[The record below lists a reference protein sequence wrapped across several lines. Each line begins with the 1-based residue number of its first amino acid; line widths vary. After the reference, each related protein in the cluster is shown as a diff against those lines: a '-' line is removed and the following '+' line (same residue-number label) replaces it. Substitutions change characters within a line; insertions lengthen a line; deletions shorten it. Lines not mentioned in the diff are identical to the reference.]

1 MLFTNFMVF
10 GCSWMNSML
19 LLPPMLLSL
28 WELGFRHAHK
38 GKCQSART
46 PTSVSCSM
54 SERPTEIALPRRPVL
69 HHRPQML
76 QRLLRRHCTFVTPP
90 LSQPIPAPQ
99 CLPAGAPPATEGAQQ
114 TDKFAFNA
122 VYQWGLKSS
131 PGGPYEGSVWDAK
144 LCKTRRVHRNVG
156 FGLNPWVPAC
166 VCSSDLQ
173 SCQSELLPG
182 QESPSGES
190 LPKKLSG
197 E

>member
-1 MLFTNFMVF
+1 MGTWVSTPAQRQMSISKDTNFR
-10 GCSWMNSML
+10 L
-19 LLPPMLLSL
+19 LQHDPRSRL
-28 WELGFRHAHK
+28 
-38 GKCQSART
+38 
-46 PTSVSCSM
+46 

-114 TDKFAFNA
+114 TAKFAFNA

>member
-1 MLFTNFMVF
+1 MSKDTNFR
-10 GCSWMNSML
+10 L
-19 LLPPMLLSL
+19 LQHDPRSRL
-28 WELGFRHAHK
+28 
-38 GKCQSART
+38 
-46 PTSVSCSM
+46 

-76 QRLLRRHCTFVTPP
+76 QRLLRRHGTFVDATVKSANSRLRSACQLVRRQPRKARSKLP
-90 LSQPIPAPQ
+90 SLLSMH
-99 CLPAGAPPATEGAQQ
+99 
-114 TDKFAFNA
+114 FNA

-131 PGGPYEGSVWDAK
+131 PGGPHEGSVWDAK
-144 LCKTRRVHRNVG
+144 LCKTRRVHRNIG